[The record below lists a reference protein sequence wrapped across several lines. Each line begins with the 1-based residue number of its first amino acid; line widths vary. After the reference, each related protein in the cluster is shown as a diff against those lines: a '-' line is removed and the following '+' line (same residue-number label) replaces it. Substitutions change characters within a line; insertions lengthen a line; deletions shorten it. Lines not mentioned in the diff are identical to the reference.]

1 MKSTRNVLEN
11 AVLGLAA
18 MFGCYWLWAVL
29 LAPRLQ
35 WPVMTEKL
43 IGLACLYGIC
53 FGLFLL
59 IGKPGEG
66 EPQRQKKLL
75 PLKTGAFCVLLQ
87 FTAIMLMSLVNNLLN
102 AVGLIKQPAALEST
116 TPYMLFMLLVFNP
129 VMEELVFRK
138 LLGRLLLPLGNG
150 VYLLVSAF
158 CFGVV
163 HAVSLGI
170 PQVLYTFL
178 LGLIW
183 GWVYLKTGRFRLVV
197 LLHSLSNLF
206 GSVILQ
212 ALMGISEMAAGLY
225 GMLMMVLGAI
235 GLSLLIANRKKII
248 AREKDNLF
256 GAGEWRMLLTAPGIW
271 VYLLL
276 TVCMM
281 VLKAW

>member
-1 MKSTRNVLEN
+1 MKNKSNVLTS
-11 AVLGLAA
+11 AALGLSA

-35 WPVMTEKL
+35 WPEAIEKL
-43 IGLACLYGIC
+43 IGIVCLYGIGL
-53 FGLFLL
+53 GLFGW
-59 IGKPGEG
+59 IAKPGKAEQGKAKG
-66 EPQRQKKLL
+66 EL
-75 PLKTGAFCVLLQ
+75 PPKTIAFCVLLQ
-87 FTAIMLMSLVNNLLN
+87 FTAIMLMSVLSNLMNALGLVK
-102 AVGLIKQPAALEST
+102 VPTALEST

-129 VMEELVFRK
+129 VVEELVFRK

-178 LGLIW
+178 LGVIW
-183 GWVYLKTGRFRLVV
+183 GWVYLKTGHFWLAV

-206 GSVILQ
+206 GSVFLET
-212 ALMGISEMAAGLY
+212 LMSISETAAGLY
-225 GMLMMVLGAI
+225 AMLMMAMGAI
-235 GLSLLIANRKKII
+235 GLSLLIVNRKKII
-248 AREKDNLF
+248 AREKDALF
-256 GAGEWRMLLTAPGIW
+256 GAGEWRILLTAPGIW